1 MVYKKIISPLTL
13 SVHGPPK
20 WCTLVYNLI
29 IDVKELIMMLVGETE
44 PRSLAKSEMIKGA
57 YK

>member
-1 MVYKKIISPLTL
+1 MGRCHNDLNGVHCFTTL
-13 SVHGPPK
+13 
-20 WCTLVYNLI
+20 LY
-29 IDVKELIMMLVGETE
+29 DVKGLIVMLVGETE